1 MDRLEEIVNRLVE
14 QHIVDYYLHRHGGAW
29 GTQAIYG
36 DLCDY
41 MREFHNDL
49 SLHEREIVIERLLGK
64 YVIKNIY
71 KVKLY

>member
-14 QHIVDYYLHRHGGAW
+14 QNIVECYLRRHKKACD
-29 GTQAIYG
+29 TQTVYG

-41 MREFHNDL
+41 MRDCYSDL
-49 SLHEREIVIERLLGK
+49 SLHEREVVIERLLGK

-71 KVKLY
+71 KVKLC

>member
-14 QHIVDYYLHRHGGAW
+14 ENIVEYYLRRPKKAW
-29 GTQAIYG
+29 DTQTVYG

-41 MREFHNDL
+41 MRDFHNDL